1 MPLRVSVVVPTH
13 GRPAL
18 LADCLAHLVAQ
29 DLPHHQY
36 EVIVVDDGSP
46 DPVHEAN
53 EQVVIRAA
61 RRHARLSITYL
72 WSAENRGPAAAR
84 NRGWRK
90 ARAGVIAFT
99 DDDTRPAKGWL
110 REGLQALAGR
120 EAVAGRVVVPLP
132 EAPTD
137 YERDAAGLAQA
148 SFVTANAFVRKPVL
162 EAVGGFDER
171 YRIAWREDADL
182 EFALRERGLDIGRAM
197 EAVVVH
203 PIRPAPW
210 GVSIRQQRKVVF
222 DALLYKKHPTSYRR
236 DIRPHPP
243 WHYYAAVLALLLA
256 GLAAWRGSTAGVLA
270 GVTVWTGVT
279 AWFTWM
285 RLRTTRRSLSHVLEM
300 AATSALIPPVS
311 LFWRAIGAWRFR
323 VAFF

>member
-1 MPLRVSVVVPTH
+1 MLKVSVVVPTC
-13 GRPAL
+13 GRPQL
-18 LADCLAHLVAQ
+18 LRDCLRSLAKQ
-29 DLPHHQY
+29 DLDDGAF
-36 EVIVVDDGSP
+36 EIIVVDDGSP
-46 DPVHEAN
+46 PATQAAN
-53 EQVVIRAA
+53 AAVVQRLA
-61 RRHARLSITYL
+61 HARPGLALHYV
-72 WSAENRGPAAAR
+72 WCARNRGPAAAR
-84 NRGWRK
+84 NTGWRK
-90 ARAGVIAFT
+90 AAAPVVAFT
-99 DDDTRPAKGWL
+99 DDDTRPLRDWL
-110 REGLQALAGR
+110 RVGLAAIEGCD
-120 EAVAGRVVVPLP
+120 AVAGRIVVPVS
-132 EAPTD
+132 EQPTD
-137 YERDAAGLAQA
+137 YERDTAGLADA
-148 SFVTANAFVRKPVL
+148 SFVTANAFVRKAAL
-162 EAVGGFDER
+162 AAVGGFDER

-197 EAVVVH
+197 DAVVVH

-222 DALLYKKHPTSYRR
+222 DALLYKKHPASYRR

-256 GLAAWRGSTAGVLA
+256 GLAAWRGSTPGVLA

-279 AWFTWM
+279 VWFTWV